1 MSSTTDNARKIIV
14 TQALPYANASLHL
27 GHILEAVQTDIWS
40 RFQNKSGNE
49 CLFFCADDT
58 HGTPVMLKAKELG
71 KSPEDLI
78 KEVQRDHEETYKL
91 YDINFTNYHTTHSDE
106 NKKYSEQ
113 IYLKAKENDL
123 ITRRTINQ
131 LYDVSESMFLSD
143 RFVKGTCPKCGSTD
157 QYGDGCTK
165 CGATYHVSE
174 LKNPVSAISGTKP
187 VNKES
192 EHIFFDLPK
201 KLDTLKE
208 FLATANL
215 QKPITNK
222 LSEWVNDDLQQWDIS
237 RDAPYFGFKIPEED
251 NKYFYVWLDAPIGYI
266 ASIDNWATRNN
277 KDMDLLWS
285 ANSNYEIYHF
295 IGKDISY
302 FHGLFWPALL
312 SASDLRLP
320 DGIFVHGFLTIN
332 GEKMSKS
339 KGTGILAKE
348 FAKLCDPETL
358 RYYFA
363 AKLNDKVEDID
374 LNFEDYV
381 QRINSDLVGKYLNIA
396 SRCSSFIEKNSNELS
411 DTFDNDLLEE
421 AIKQKENIKEC
432 FESRNYSKAIRL
444 IMDIADL
451 TNKYINDNTPWKKD
465 TKEAAHIATTALN
478 VFNILTIYLSPI
490 IPNITKG
497 AFKFLNQDS
506 QSFNDVELL
515 LKNKI
520 NKYKPLLKRLEPI
533 TIPEEIPM
541 SDEENYINIDQFAE
555 IDLRVAEIKAA
566 SHVDGA
572 DKLLQLTLDVG
583 DLGERNV
590 FAGIKKAYDP
600 ESLVGKMVILVS
612 NLAPRKMKFGLSEG
626 MVLASS
632 DDEGIYLISP
642 DSGATPGLRVK

>member
-1 MSSTTDNARKIIV
+1 MSSTTNKTRKIIV

-71 KSPEDLI
+71 ISPEDLI
-78 KEVQRDHEETYKL
+78 KDVQRDHEETYKL

-106 NKKYSEQ
+106 NKKYSEK
-113 IYLKAKENDL
+113 IYLKAKENNL
-123 ITRRTINQ
+123 ITRKTINQ
-131 LYDVSESMFLSD
+131 LFDEAESMFLSD
-143 RFVKGTCPKCGSTD
+143 RFVKGTCPKCGASD

-165 CGATYHVSE
+165 CGATYDVGE
-174 LKNPVSAISGTKP
+174 LKDPVSAISGTKP
-187 VNKES
+187 INKES
-192 EHIFFDLPK
+192 EHVFFDLPK
-201 KLDTLKE
+201 KLDVLKN
-208 FLATANL
+208 FLASADL

-222 LSEWVNDDLQQWDIS
+222 LSEWLNDDLHQWDIS
-237 RDAPYFGFKIPEED
+237 RDAPYFGFKIPEEED
-251 NKYFYVWLDAPIGYI
+251 KYFYVWLDAPIGYI
-266 ASIDNWATRNN
+266 ASIDNWATKNN
-277 KDMDLLWS
+277 KDMDSLWS
-285 ANSNYEIYHF
+285 ADSDYEIYHF

-312 SASDLRLP
+312 SGSDLKLP
-320 DGIFVHGFLTIN
+320 NGIYVHGFLTIN

-348 FAKLCDPETL
+348 FAELCDPETL

-396 SRCSSFIEKNSNELS
+396 SRCSSFIEKNSNALS
-411 DTFDNDLLEE
+411 STFDNELIEKAINQKE
-421 AIKQKENIKEC
+421 AIEAC
-432 FESRNYSKAIRL
+432 FESRNYSKAVRL

-465 TKEAAHIATTALN
+465 IDEAAQIATTALN
-478 VFNILTIYLSPI
+478 VFNILSIYLSPI
-490 IPNITKG
+490 IPNITKE
-497 AFKFLNQDS
+497 AFKFLNQEK
-506 QSFNDVELL
+506 QSFNDIELY
-515 LKNKI
+515 LKNNI

-533 TIPEEIPM
+533 VIPEEKPM
-541 SDEENYINIDQFAE
+541 SEEENYINIDQFAD
-555 IDLRVAEIKAA
+555 IDLRVAKIKNA

-600 ESLVGKMVILVS
+600 ESIVGKMVILVS
-612 NLAPRKMKFGLSEG
+612 NLAPRQMKFGLSEG

>member
-1 MSSTTDNARKIIV
+1 MSSTTNKTRKIIV

-71 KSPEDLI
+71 ISPEDLI
-78 KEVQRDHEETYKL
+78 KDVQRDHEETYKL

-106 NKKYSEQ
+106 NKKYSEK
-113 IYLKAKENDL
+113 IYLKAKENNL
-123 ITRRTINQ
+123 ITRKTINQ
-131 LYDVSESMFLSD
+131 LFDEAESMFLSD
-143 RFVKGTCPKCGSTD
+143 RFVKGTCPKCGASD

-165 CGATYHVSE
+165 CGATYDVGE
-174 LKNPVSAISGTKP
+174 LKDPVSAISGTKP
-187 VNKES
+187 INKES
-192 EHIFFDLPK
+192 EHVFFDLPK
-201 KLDTLKE
+201 KLDVLKN
-208 FLATANL
+208 FLASADL

-222 LSEWVNDDLQQWDIS
+222 LSEWLNDDLHQWDIS
-237 RDAPYFGFKIPEED
+237 RDAPYFGFKIPEEED
-251 NKYFYVWLDAPIGYI
+251 KYFYVWLDAPIGYI
-266 ASIDNWATRNN
+266 ASIDNWATKNN
-277 KDMDLLWS
+277 KDMDSLWS
-285 ANSNYEIYHF
+285 ADSDYEIYHF

-312 SASDLRLP
+312 SGSDLKLP
-320 DGIFVHGFLTIN
+320 NGIYVHGFLTIN

-348 FAKLCDPETL
+348 FAELCNPETL

-396 SRCSSFIEKNSNELS
+396 SRCSSFIEKNSNALS
-411 DTFDNDLLEE
+411 STFDNELIEKAINQKE
-421 AIKQKENIKEC
+421 AIEAC
-432 FESRNYSKAIRL
+432 FESRNYSKAVRL

-465 TKEAAHIATTALN
+465 IDEAAQIATTALN
-478 VFNILTIYLSPI
+478 VFNILSIYLSPI
-490 IPNITKG
+490 IPNITSE
-497 AFKFLNQDS
+497 AFKFLNQEK
-506 QSFNDVELL
+506 QSFNDIELY
-515 LKNKI
+515 LKNNI

-533 TIPEEIPM
+533 VIPEEKPM
-541 SDEENYINIDQFAE
+541 SEEENYINIDQFAD
-555 IDLRVAEIKAA
+555 IDLRVAKIKNA

-600 ESLVGKMVILVS
+600 ESIVGKMVILVS
-612 NLAPRKMKFGLSEG
+612 NLAPRQMKFGLSEG

>member
-58 HGTPVMLKAKELG
+58 HGTPVMLKAKEMG
-71 KSPEDLI
+71 TSPEELI
-78 KEVQRDHEETYKL
+78 KEVQQDHEETYKL

-106 NKKYSEQ
+106 NKKYSEK
-113 IYLKAKENDL
+113 IYLKAKENNL
-123 ITRRTINQ
+123 ITRRSINQ
-131 LYDVSESMFLSD
+131 LYDEAESMFLSD
-143 RFVKGTCPKCGSTD
+143 RFVKGTCPKCGAAD

-165 CGATYHVSE
+165 CGATYDVSE
-174 LKNPVSAISGTKP
+174 LKNPVSAISVTKP
-187 VNKES
+187 INKES

-201 KLDTLKE
+201 KLETLKE

-266 ASIDNWATRNN
+266 ASINNWATKNN
-277 KDMDLLWS
+277 IDMDSLWS
-285 ANSNYEIYHF
+285 DNSEYEIYHF

-312 SASDLRLP
+312 SASDLKLP
-320 DGIFVHGFLTIN
+320 NGIFVHGFLTIN

-348 FAKLCDPETL
+348 FAELCDPETL

-411 DTFDNDLLEE
+411 DTFDNQLLEE
-421 AIKQKENIKEC
+421 AIKQKEDIKEC

-478 VFNILTIYLSPI
+478 VFNILSIYLSPV
-490 IPNITKG
+490 IPNITNG

-533 TIPEEIPM
+533 IIPEEKPM

-583 DLGERNV
+583 DLGKRNV